1 MEKILVQW
9 SDGRSKGT
17 TSLIKRS
24 AVKKGTIAV
33 GENVI
38 VTWGKSKKTYNAQ
51 VLDVGVGVRSPPSPQ
66 QDTDD
71 PLAFDLVAP
80 ATQAQAVDL
89 PSQSQTMLHRQQED
103 EKLRACL
110 DKLDDLSDAMSRIEA
125 RLLCRLQTLDEKV
138 TALQKDVQ
146 ERCILEPTVHPSSL
160 LTNPAPEMIT
170 PGPTSRPDNAGAQM
184 MSPTVLQD
192 ASSRANVI
200 SPVVGGYLKAGDIVN
215 LVLQGCRSRR
225 NFAAR
230 LATRMYTLRERAGS
244 NCHGKQGKTALDG
257 EKLKVIF
264 ATCMQHFPLERLE
277 TQLMADKEMR
287 NAVDE
292 VCRKTKTAGEDENSV
307 TV

>member
-51 VLDVGVGVRSPPSPQ
+51 VLDVGVGVRYPPSPQ

-80 ATQAQAVDL
+80 AMQTQAVDL
-89 PSQSQTMLHRQQED
+89 LSQSQPMLHRQQED

-110 DKLDDLSDAMSRIEA
+110 DKLDDLLDAVSGIEA
-125 RLLCRLQTLDEKV
+125 RLLCRLQTLDEKG

-146 ERCILEPTVHPSSL
+146 ERHRSSIFSF
-160 LTNPAPEMIT
+160 NEF
-170 PGPTSRPDNAGAQM
+170 GSGDDHAGAKM
-184 MSPTVLQD
+184 MP
-192 ASSRANVI
+192 
-200 SPVVGGYLKAGDIVN
+200 
-215 LVLQGCRSRR
+215 
-225 NFAAR
+225 
-230 LATRMYTLRERAGS
+230 
-244 NCHGKQGKTALDG
+244 
-257 EKLKVIF
+257 
-264 ATCMQHFPLERLE
+264 
-277 TQLMADKEMR
+277 
-287 NAVDE
+287 
-292 VCRKTKTAGEDENSV
+292 
-307 TV
+307 